1 MQRKGEARYK
11 YDGLPPSKEA
21 LLESKKEELHSEFE
35 EYLKRTK
42 PKGPL
47 PPKAPQLQAH
57 MFKTLL
63 ADIVHENSEKTKKQQ
78 SLVVKQQRGA
88 AAQHSGRSTLTST
101 FTAGFGRGGQPAAA
115 SNGFKDTARL
125 TNGFNFASH
134 EKSKYVPPS
143 VLQDPE
149 AFEQHADNIT
159 QSLDVL
165 AEQHT
170 VGKPSYPR
178 TW

>member
-11 YDGLPPSKEA
+11 YDGLPPSKEQ
-21 LLESKKEELHSEFE
+21 LLESKKEELHSEFQ

-42 PKGPL
+42 PKGSL

-57 MFKTLL
+57 MFKSLL
-63 ADIVHENSEKTKKQQ
+63 ADLVHENSEKAKKQQ
-78 SLVVKQQRGA
+78 SLVIKQQRGA
-88 AAQHSGRSTLTST
+88 VAQNSGRSTITST

-115 SNGFKDTARL
+115 SNGFKETARL
-125 TNGFNFASH
+125 TNGFNFAAH
-134 EKSKYVPPS
+134 EKSKYVPTS

-149 AFEQHADNIT
+149 AFEQHAENIT

-170 VGKPSYPR
+170 VKGQSDDR
-178 TW
+178 T